1 MPFKCQNENPVTC
14 CLLLVQGA
22 YYSFAVNETHV
33 NVRPQMSYKSTN
45 LAKLIA
51 EHKTKYKGLIKFII
65 YSEEQMWKACIAVT
79 TCWVCVFTM
88 KRTL

>member
-1 MPFKCQNENPVTC
+1 MPFKRQNENPVTC

-65 YSEEQMWKACIAVT
+65 YSEKQMWKACIAVT